1 MRALGPGH
9 LLTQNLE
16 PHRVSMGSRLR
27 GQEAK
32 AGSLP
37 KWDLRSVPEP
47 PPPLPALRPLP
58 TLSSA
63 LRVESLVAEN

>member
-1 MRALGPGH
+1 
-9 LLTQNLE
+9 
-16 PHRVSMGSRLR
+16 MGSRLR

-63 LRVESLVAEN
+63 LRVESLVAENCDRASLRLRILEEL

>member
-1 MRALGPGH
+1 
-9 LLTQNLE
+9 
-16 PHRVSMGSRLR
+16 MGSRLR

-37 KWDLRSVPEP
+37 KWDLRSAPEP
-47 PPPLPALRPLP
+47 PLPLPALRPLP

-63 LRVESLVAEN
+63 LRVESLVAENCDRASLRLRILEEL